1 MNLEQRSAYVC
12 SWVHFALGAVMAAL
26 ALLQPDWEGG
36 LMFMAL
42 ALGNLMR
49 FEWLRWELKRSLG
62 G

>member
-1 MNLEQRSAYVC
+1 
-12 SWVHFALGAVMAAL
+12 MAAL